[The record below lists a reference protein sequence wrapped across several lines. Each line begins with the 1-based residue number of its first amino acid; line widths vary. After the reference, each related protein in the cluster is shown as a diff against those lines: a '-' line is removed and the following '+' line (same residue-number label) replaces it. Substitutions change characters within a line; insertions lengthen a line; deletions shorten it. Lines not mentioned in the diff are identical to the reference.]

1 MSANKREVDPI
12 LDERKRKI
20 LQAIIDD
27 YISTAEPVGSRTI
40 ARKYDLGISPATVRN
55 EMADLELLGYLEQPH
70 TSSGRIPSV
79 KGYRFYV
86 DCLLAPPQISDRDIA
101 IIDNWYHTKARRIEE
116 VFQETVKIMSRM
128 TSNVSMV
135 LAPQVSQ
142 CTFKYI
148 QFLPLDE
155 RRSIV
160 VIVTDT
166 GLLENK
172 IIAIPEGLNHEDLGR
187 VANAINSRLGGLA
200 IDRITT
206 PVLKDIQ
213 NDILPDP
220 QVYERAITLLKQ
232 VLTVEKNEKVY
243 LGGTTQMLNQP
254 EFRDVDKI
262 KGLLTMLEED
272 RLLCDI
278 LHMSNSDGVIVTIGQ
293 ENKYTGIHDCSVV
306 QATYRIDG
314 QVVGTVAVLGPTRME
329 YGKTM
334 SVLKFMQR
342 HLGEILKQYKVL

>member
-1 MSANKREVDPI
+1 M
-12 LDERKRKI
+12 LDARKRQI

-27 YISTAEPVGSRTI
+27 YISTAEPIGSRTI
-40 ARKYDLGISPATVRN
+40 ARKYDLGISPATIRN

-101 IIDNWYHTKARRIEE
+101 IIDNWYHSKARRIEE

-128 TSNVSMV
+128 TKNVSMV

-142 CTFKYI
+142 CTFRYI

-155 RRSIV
+155 QRSIV
-160 VIVTDT
+160 VIVTNT
-166 GLLENK
+166 GLVENK
-172 IIAIPEGLNHEDLGR
+172 IIEIPEGLTHEDLGR

-200 IDRITT
+200 IDRITPT
-206 PVLKDIQ
+206 VLEDIQ

-220 QVYERAITLLKQ
+220 QVYERAIKLLRQ
-232 VLTVEKNEKVY
+232 VLTVEKSEKVY

-278 LHMSNSDGVIVTIGQ
+278 LHMSDSDGVIVTIGQ
-293 ENKYTGIHDCSVV
+293 ENKYSGIHDCSVV

-342 HLGEILKQYKVL
+342 HLGDILKQYKIL

>member
-1 MSANKREVDPI
+1 M
-12 LDERKRKI
+12 LDERKRQI
-20 LQAIIDD
+20 LHAIIDD

-40 ARKYDLGISPATVRN
+40 ARKYNLGVSPATIRN
-55 EMADLELLGYLEQPH
+55 EMADLELLGYIEQPH
-70 TSSGRIPSV
+70 TSAGRIPSV

-86 DCLLAPPQISDRDIA
+86 DCLLAPPQISDKDIQL
-101 IIDNWYHTKARRIEE
+101 IDNWYQTKARRIDE
-116 VFQETVKIMSRM
+116 VFQETVKVLSRV

-142 CTFKYI
+142 CTFKYL

-155 RRSIV
+155 CRSIV
-160 VIVTDT
+160 VIITDT

-172 IIAIPEGLNHEDLGR
+172 IIEIPEGLNHEDLTR
-187 VANAINSRLGGLA
+187 VATAINSRLGGLA
-200 IDRITT
+200 IELITT

-220 QVYERAITLLKQ
+220 QLYERAVTLLKH
-232 VLTVEKNEKVY
+232 VLTVDKKEKVY

-254 EFRDVDKI
+254 EFRDVDKV

-278 LHMSNSDGVIVTIGQ
+278 LHMANSDGVVVTIGQ

-342 HLGEILKQYKVL
+342 HLGEILKKYKML

>member
-1 MSANKREVDPI
+1 MDPI

>member
-1 MSANKREVDPI
+1 M
-12 LDERKRKI
+12 LDERKRRI
-20 LQAIIDD
+20 LHAIIDD

-40 ARKYDLGISPATVRN
+40 ARKYNLGVSSATIRN

-70 TSSGRIPSV
+70 TSAGRVPSV

-86 DCLLAPPQISDRDIA
+86 DCLLAPPQISEKDIQ
-101 IIDNWYHTKARRIEE
+101 IIDNWYKTKARRMEE
-116 VFQETVKIMSRM
+116 VFQETVKILSRL

-135 LAPQVSQ
+135 LAPQVTQ
-142 CTFKYI
+142 CTFRYL

-160 VIVTDT
+160 VIITDT
-166 GLLENK
+166 GLIENK
-172 IIAIPEGLNHEDLGR
+172 IIEIPEGLSLDDLTR
-187 VANAINSRLGGLA
+187 MATAINSHLGGLA
-200 IDRITT
+200 IERITPT
-206 PVLKDIQ
+206 MLKDIQ

-220 QVYERAITLLKQ
+220 QLYERAVSLLKH
-232 VLTVEKNEKVY
+232 VLTVDRKEKVY

-254 EFRDVDKI
+254 EFRDVDKV

-278 LHMSNSDGVIVTIGQ
+278 LHTSNSDGVVVTIGQ

-342 HLGEILKQYKVL
+342 HLGEILKKYKML

>member
-1 MSANKREVDPI
+1 M

>member
-1 MSANKREVDPI
+1 M
-12 LDERKRKI
+12 LDERKRLI

-40 ARKYDLGISPATVRN
+40 ARKYDLGISPATIRN
-55 EMADLELLGYLEQPH
+55 EMADLELSGYLEQPH

-101 IIDNWYHTKARRIEE
+101 IIDNWYQTKARRIEE

-128 TSNVSMV
+128 TKNVSMV
-135 LAPQVSQ
+135 LAPQVTQ
-142 CTFKYI
+142 CTFRYL
-148 QFLPLDE
+148 QFLPLDD

-172 IIAIPEGLNHEDLGR
+172 VIEIPDGLTHDDLAR
-187 VANAINSRLGGLA
+187 VASAINSHVGGLS
-200 IDRITT
+200 IDRITAA
-206 PVLKDIQ
+206 VLEDIQ
-213 NDILPDP
+213 KEILPNP
-220 QVYERAITLLKQ
+220 QVYERAIKLLRQ
-232 VLTVEKNEKVY
+232 VLTVEKSEKVY

-254 EFRDVDKI
+254 EFRDIDKI
-262 KGLLTMLEED
+262 KGLLSMLEED

-278 LHMSNSDGVIVTIGQ
+278 LHISDSDGVIVTIGQ
-293 ENKYTGIHDCSVV
+293 ENKYSGIHDCSVV

-342 HLGEILKQYKVL
+342 HLGDILKQYKML

>member
-1 MSANKREVDPI
+1 M
-12 LDERKRKI
+12 LDERKRQI

-40 ARKYDLGISPATVRN
+40 ARKSDLGISPATVRN

-86 DCLLAPPQISDRDIA
+86 DCLLAPPQISARDIA

-200 IDRITT
+200 VDRITT

-232 VLTVEKNEKVY
+232 VLTVDKNEKVY